1 MKLSIHSTPV
11 SRGISGV
18 LLVLFVFY
26 AIFTLGMP
34 VLLVSFALGM
44 IIYSIYDSLEIATAV
59 TIIVG
64 VILSFTRLSRK
75 GSYGKEGFEDAK
87 KEETNSDKKSESASE
102 EKPVEKAKFTDGP
115 APATASALSSGSEA
129 APLNDANSKGQFKLG
144 QIPKEEKGGYFV
156 DQGTTL
162 MNALNGLKPEQIT
175 AMTSDTKQL
184 LETQKSLMGML
195 DSLAPM
201 MKESGSL
208 LNMFQ
213 NMFGKDGNAGLAAAT
228 TA

>member
-11 SRGISGV
+11 SRGISGA

-26 AIFTLGMP
+26 AVFTLGMP
-34 VLLVSFALGM
+34 ILLVSFALGM
-44 IIYSIYDSLEIATAV
+44 IVYSINDSIEVATAV

-64 VILSFTRLSRK
+64 ILLSFTRMTRRIST
-75 GSYGKEGFEDAK
+75 EGFTDAKPEAKEEK
-87 KEETNSDKKSESASE
+87 KEEKKPVAKP
-102 EKPVEKAKFTDGP
+102 EKPVDKAKFTDGP
-115 APATASALSSGSEA
+115 APAAPSALSSGSEA
-129 APLNDANSKGQFKLG
+129 SPTGEFKLG
-144 QIPKEEKGGYFV
+144 EIPKEEKGGFFI

-162 MNALNGLKPEQIT
+162 MNALNGLKPEQIK
-175 AMTSDTKQL
+175 AMTADTKQL

-213 NMFGKDGNAGLAAAT
+213 NMFGKDGNGGAAAM

>member
-44 IIYSIYDSLEIATAV
+44 IIYSIYDSLEVATAV
-59 TIIVG
+59 TIVVG
-64 VILSFTRLSRK
+64 IILSFTRLTRK
-75 GSYGKEGFEDAK
+75 GTEGFEDAK
-87 KEETNSDKKSESASE
+87 KTDEKKEETKSAEKKEE

-162 MNALNGLKPEQIT
+162 MNALNGLKPEQIN

>member
-1 MKLSIHSTPV
+1 MKLSIRSTPV

-26 AIFTLGMP
+26 AVFTLGMP
-34 VLLVSFALGM
+34 ILLVSFALGM
-44 IIYSIYDSLEIATAV
+44 IIYSIYDSLEIATALI
-59 TIIVG
+59 IIVG
-64 VILSFTRLSRK
+64 VVLSFTRLSRRV
-75 GSYGKEGFEDAK
+75 SAEGFADAPTTDSA
-87 KEETNSDKKSESASE
+87 EEKKSSTATADS
-102 EKPVEKAKFTDGP
+102 EKPVEKSKFTDGP
-115 APATASALSSGSEA
+115 APATPSALSSGSEA
-129 APLNDANSKGQFKLG
+129 ASVAATEGQFKLG
-144 QIPKEEKGGYFV
+144 EIPKEEKGGFFI

-162 MNALNGLKPEQIT
+162 MNALNGLKPEQIK

-213 NMFGKDGNAGLAAAT
+213 NMFGKDGNAAM

>member
-1 MKLSIHSTPV
+1 MKLPIHSTPV

-34 VLLVSFALGM
+34 ILLVSFALGM
-44 IIYSIYDSLEIATAV
+44 IVYSIYDSLEVATAV
-59 TIIVG
+59 TIVVG
-64 VILSFTRLSRK
+64 VVLSFTRLSRRS
-75 GSYGKEGFEDAK
+75 GVEGFEDAK
-87 KEETNSDKKSESASE
+87 KDDSKEDTKKTTEEKPA
-102 EKPVEKAKFTDGP
+102 KPVEKSKFTDGP
-115 APATASALSSGSEA
+115 APATPSALSSGSEA
-129 APLNDANSKGQFKLG
+129 APLSDAHSKGQFKLG
-144 QIPKEEKGGYFV
+144 EIPKEDKGGFFI

-162 MNALNGLKPEQIT
+162 MNALNGLKPEQIK
-175 AMTSDTKQL
+175 AMTNDTKQL

-213 NMFGKDGNAGLAAAT
+213 NMFGNQPGGAASPS

>member
-18 LLVLFVFY
+18 LLILFVFY

-44 IIYSIYDSLEIATAV
+44 IIYSIYDSLEVATAV
-59 TIIVG
+59 TIVVG
-64 VILSFTRLSRK
+64 IILSFTRLTRK
-75 GSYGKEGFEDAK
+75 GSYGTEGFEDAK
-87 KEETNSDKKSESASE
+87 KEEKKTESASEKKE
-102 EKPVEKAKFTDGP
+102 EKPVEKSKFTDGP

-129 APLNDANSKGQFKLG
+129 APLNDAHSKGQFKLG

-162 MNALNGLKPEQIT
+162 MNALNGLKPEQIN
-175 AMTSDTKQL
+175 AMTADTKQL

>member
-64 VILSFTRLSRK
+64 VILSFTRLSR
-75 GSYGKEGFEDAK
+75 
-87 KEETNSDKKSESASE
+87 
-102 EKPVEKAKFTDGP
+102 
-115 APATASALSSGSEA
+115 
-129 APLNDANSKGQFKLG
+129 
-144 QIPKEEKGGYFV
+144 
-156 DQGTTL
+156 
-162 MNALNGLKPEQIT
+162 
-175 AMTSDTKQL
+175 
-184 LETQKSLMGML
+184 
-195 DSLAPM
+195 
-201 MKESGSL
+201 
-208 LNMFQ
+208 
-213 NMFGKDGNAGLAAAT
+213 
-228 TA
+228 

>member
-1 MKLSIHSTPV
+1 MKLAIRSTPV

-34 VLLVSFALGM
+34 TLLVSFALGM
-44 IIYSIYDSLEIATAV
+44 IVYSMYDSLEVATAV
-59 TIIVG
+59 TIILG
-64 VILSFTRLSRK
+64 VLLSFTRLTRRVSAET
-75 GSYGKEGFEDAK
+75 EGFEDAK
-87 KEETNSDKKSESASE
+87 KAEEKPSAEEKKEVA
-102 EKPVEKAKFTDGP
+102 KPVEKLTDGP
-115 APATASALSSGSEA
+115 APAAPSTLSSGSEA
-129 APLNDANSKGQFKLG
+129 APLSDANSKGQFKLG
-144 QIPKEEKGGYFV
+144 EIPKEEKGGFFI

-162 MNALNGLKPEQIT
+162 MNALNGLKPDQIK

-213 NMFGKDGNAGLAAAT
+213 NMFGNQAGGAPTAA
-228 TA
+228 

>member
-1 MKLSIHSTPV
+1 MKLAIHSTPV

-34 VLLVSFALGM
+34 TLLVSFALGM
-44 IIYSIYDSLEIATAV
+44 IVYSMYDSLEVATAV

-64 VILSFTRLSRK
+64 VLLSFTRMTRK
-75 GSYGKEGFEDAK
+75 SSTEGFEDAK
-87 KEETNSDKKSESASE
+87 KAEAEEKKE
-102 EKPVEKAKFTDGP
+102 EAKPAKPVEKLTDGP
-115 APATASALSSGSEA
+115 APAAPSTLSSGSEA
-129 APLNDANSKGQFKLG
+129 APLNDTHSTGQFKLG
-144 QIPKEEKGGYFV
+144 EIPKEEKGGFFI

-162 MNALNGLKPEQIT
+162 MNALNGLKPEQIK

-213 NMFGKDGNAGLAAAT
+213 NMFGSQAGGAPTAA
-228 TA
+228 

>member
-34 VLLVSFALGM
+34 TLLVSFALGM

-59 TIIVG
+59 TIVVG
-64 VILSFTRLSRK
+64 IILSFTRLTRR
-75 GSYGKEGFEDAK
+75 GSTEGFEDAK
-87 KEETNSDKKSESASE
+87 KEEEAKPTEKKE

-129 APLNDANSKGQFKLG
+129 APLNDAQSKGQFKLG
-144 QIPKEEKGGYFV
+144 QVPKEEKGGYFV

-162 MNALNGLKPEQIT
+162 MNALNGLKPEQIN

-213 NMFGKDGNAGLAAAT
+213 NMFGKDGNGGMAAAGA

>member
-1 MKLSIHSTPV
+1 MKLAIHSTPV

-34 VLLVSFALGM
+34 ILLVSFALGM
-44 IIYSIYDSLEIATAV
+44 IVYSIYDSLEVATAV
-59 TIIVG
+59 TIVVG
-64 VILSFTRLSRK
+64 IILSFTRLTRRV
-75 GSYGKEGFEDAK
+75 GGTEGFTDKKATEETK
-87 KEETNSDKKSESASE
+87 KEEEPKKSEAPAAPAE
-102 EKPVEKAKFTDGP
+102 AAKPVEKLTDGP
-115 APATASALSSGSEA
+115 APAAPSTLSSGSEA
-129 APLNDANSKGQFKLG
+129 APTGQFKLG
-144 QIPKEEKGGYFV
+144 EIPKEEKGGFFI

-162 MNALNGLKPEQIT
+162 MNALNGLKPDQIK
-175 AMTSDTKQL
+175 AMTADTKQL

-213 NMFGKDGNAGLAAAT
+213 NMFGKDGNAASMNA
-228 TA
+228 